1 MTILQDARIAVSL
14 WMAGNRKTIHCMF
27 SSKFHLS
34 LLTRASDEHQRRA
47 PDCKFF
53 SLITTTKPKAGRPRK
68 SRGSKVSRL
77 STQSSFTVISEASI
91 AEPEAMED
99 HSGLLLADEIEQP
112 TKTGRGRKKAAKA
125 KKTSAK
131 SKPKATKAKVEE
143 LPQASSF
150 IEPED
155 DNFEVKVETISSKS
169 VKSKK
174 RSSDEMNDDL
184 EEQQSDLG
192 THDVYSQPSLVK
204 RRMTRSRSSVMQ
216 INNVSTLSLQN
227 EYETDT
233 LMTDAESAVPPAAP
247 VSKKGTRRGRKRAS
261 STVRK
266 ASVRST
272 ASVAPLRGVP
282 DDDAIDAIDAAL
294 EAGLDRPLSDDETV
308 AKQLEPP
315 QPKLRRLT
323 RTKPTLRNGAT
334 STASVRRNTRKDN
347 ISPEKLEVDKQE
359 TETQDITKSANAKP
373 NNMEEKFGFSSPMP
387 NQDVTNESIL
397 PGASP
402 VHEISLDL
410 PRDERMHIS
419 IPPSE
424 CITDSVPI
432 KPKALKS
439 RQPSRHVSR
448 RSTRASVVTTSDD
461 VLSLCSDLSS
471 SVALSHADKNE
482 FEPEAPVSVVI
493 QGPRKRKGNK
503 GKGVVKKGKLGKK
516 ALAVSRN
523 IKDVIQP
530 TIENVLSGKPE
541 DASHIETSFL
551 NIGPPQDT
559 LQDENNVMELA
570 ISKSPVATP
579 ILLSPRQ
586 SAPNAEEREAT
597 SPAIPDSR
605 SRAIKEFS
613 RPLPSSPTKDAR
625 METPPPALP
634 LAEPSVQLSETQV
647 TPRIAVSPQSSDVEN
662 QPPSSRPSATRP
674 PILVDLPSLTQ
685 PIRIPL
691 ASTTPTS
698 SPFKQNTSR
707 LRSSVPWVA
716 IEFESLFLGSPIEKE
731 NNPFVS
737 RDTVEGLEPE
747 LGSPEKKLSVEEWV
761 QFNAKKG
768 EVRLRNECERLVGRF
783 EGEGIRALRTL
794 EGIACID

>member
-14 WMAGNRKTIHCMF
+14 WMAGNRKTIHCKF

-53 SLITTTKPKAGRPRK
+53 SLIATTKPKAGRPRK

-77 STQSSFTVISEASI
+77 STQSIFTVISEASI
-91 AEPEAMED
+91 AEPEAMEN
-99 HSGLLLADEIEQP
+99 HSGILFADEIEQP
-112 TKTGRGRKKAAKA
+112 IKTGRGRKKAAKA

-131 SKPKATKAKVEE
+131 SKPKATKTKVEE
-143 LPQASSF
+143 APQASSF

-155 DNFEVKVETISSKS
+155 DNFEVKVDTTSSKN

-184 EEQQSDLG
+184 ETQQSDLR

-233 LMTDAESAVPPAAP
+233 LMADAESAVPPAAP
-247 VSKKGTRRGRKRAS
+247 VSKKGTKRGKKRAS

-266 ASVRST
+266 ASVRSI

-282 DDDAIDAIDAAL
+282 DDDAIDAAL
-294 EAGLDRPLSDDETV
+294 EAGLDRPLSDDETI
-308 AKQLEPP
+308 AEQSELP
-315 QPKLRRLT
+315 QPKSRRLT
-323 RTKPTLRNGAT
+323 RTKPTLRNGVT
-334 STASVRRNTRKDN
+334 STASIRRNTRKDN
-347 ISPEKLEVDKQE
+347 ISHEKLEVEKQE
-359 TETQDITKSANAKP
+359 TEMQDITKSANVKP
-373 NNMEEKFGFSSPMP
+373 NNIEEKFGFSSPMP

-397 PGASP
+397 PGALP
-402 VHEISLDL
+402 VHEISLDH

-419 IPPSE
+419 ISPSE

-432 KPKALKS
+432 KHKALKS
-439 RQPSRHVSR
+439 RQPSRHVGK

-461 VLSLCSDLSS
+461 VLSLRSDLSS
-471 SVALSHADKNE
+471 SIALSHADKNE
-482 FEPEAPVSVVI
+482 YEPEAPVSIVI

-503 GKGVVKKGKLGKK
+503 GIGVVKKGKLSKK

-523 IKDVIQP
+523 IEDVIQP
-530 TIENVLSGKPE
+530 TIENILSGEPE

-551 NIGPPQDT
+551 NSGPRQDT

-570 ISKSPVATP
+570 ISRSPVATP
-579 ILLSPRQ
+579 ILFSPRQ
-586 SAPNAEEREAT
+586 SAPNAEETEAT
-597 SPAIPDSR
+597 SPAIPASGSR
-605 SRAIKEFS
+605 VIKEFS

-625 METPPPALP
+625 MKTPPPAQP
-634 LAEPSVQLSETQV
+634 PAEPSVQLSETQV

-674 PILVDLPSLTQ
+674 PILADLPSLTQ

-707 LRSSVPWVA
+707 LQSSVPWVA
-716 IEFESLFLGSPIEKE
+716 IEFESLFLGSPVEKE
-731 NNPFVS
+731 NNPFTS
-737 RDTVEGLEPE
+737 RDIAEGLEAE

-768 EVRLRNECERLVGRF
+768 EVRLRNECERLVRRF

-794 EGIACID
+794 EGIACVD

>member
-1 MTILQDARIAVSL
+1 
-14 WMAGNRKTIHCMF
+14 MAGSRKIIHCKF
-27 SSKFHLS
+27 SSKFYLS
-34 LLTRASDEHQRRA
+34 LLTRVSDEHQRRA

-53 SLITTTKPKAGRPRK
+53 SLIATTKPKAGRPRK
-68 SRGSKVSRL
+68 SRGSKASRL

-91 AEPEAMED
+91 AEPEAMEE
-99 HSGLLLADEIEQP
+99 HSGLLPADEIEQP

-131 SKPKATKAKVEE
+131 SKPKATKTKVEE
-143 LPQASSF
+143 PPRASSF

-155 DNFEVKVETISSKS
+155 DNFEVKVETISSKN

-184 EEQQSDLG
+184 ETQQSDLR
-192 THDVYSQPSLVK
+192 TRDVYSQPSLVK

-216 INNVSTLSLQN
+216 MNNVSTLSLQN

-247 VSKKGTRRGRKRAS
+247 TSKKGTKRGRKRAS

-282 DDDAIDAIDAAL
+282 DDDAIDAAL

-308 AKQLEPP
+308 AEQLELP
-315 QPKLRRLT
+315 QPKSRRLT
-323 RTKPTLRNGAT
+323 RTKPTLRNGVT
-334 STASVRRNTRKDN
+334 STARVRRNTKKDN
-347 ISPEKLEVDKQE
+347 ISHEKLEVDKQE
-359 TETQDITKSANAKP
+359 TEMQDVTESANAKP

-387 NQDVTNESIL
+387 NKDITNENIL
-397 PGASP
+397 PGALP
-402 VHEISLDL
+402 VHEISLDH
-410 PRDERMHIS
+410 PRDGQMNIS

-432 KPKALKS
+432 KPRALKS

-448 RSTRASVVTTSDD
+448 QSTRASVVPTSDD
-461 VLSLCSDLSS
+461 VLSLRSDLSS
-471 SVALSHADKNE
+471 SVALSHTDKNE
-482 FEPEAPVSVVI
+482 YESEAPVSVVI

-503 GKGVVKKGKLGKK
+503 GIGVVKKGKLGKK

-523 IKDVIQP
+523 IEDVIQP
-530 TIENVLSGKPE
+530 TIENVLSGEPE
-541 DASHIETSFL
+541 G
-551 NIGPPQDT
+551 GPPQDT
-559 LQDENNVMELA
+559 LQDENNVVELA
-570 ISKSPVATP
+570 ISRSPVATP
-579 ILLSPRQ
+579 ILFSPRQ

-597 SPAIPDSR
+597 SPAIPASR
-605 SRAIKEFS
+605 SRAIKELS
-613 RPLPSSPTKDAR
+613 RPLLSSPTKDAK
-625 METPPPALP
+625 MKTPPPALP
-634 LAEPSVQLSETQV
+634 PAKPSVQLSETQV

-707 LRSSVPWVA
+707 LQSSVPWVA
-716 IEFESLFLGSPIEKE
+716 IEFESLFLGSPVEKE
-731 NNPFVS
+731 NNPFIL
-737 RDTVEGLEPE
+737 RDAVEGLKVE

-794 EGIACID
+794 EGIACVD